1 MDKVDIEIFT
11 HEEFRINKKKL
22 LSIVK
27 ILLKNLNKKFESVEI
42 SFLKDEDV
50 FKMNKN
56 FLNHDVLTDIL
67 TFPYSEKEPYSTE
80 IIISFERAKENAKKY
95 KVKYEEE
102 ILRLI
107 AHGLL
112 HTIGFNDFTKS
123 EKLKMR
129 REEKKLLDSIK
140 KENFIKH

>member
-22 LSIVK
+22 LSIIK

-129 REEKKLLDSIK
+129 REENKLLGSIK

>member
-1 MDKVDIEIFT
+1 MNEVNIDIFT
-11 HEEFRINKKKL
+11 HEEFRINKRKL

-27 ILLKNLNKKFESVEI
+27 TLLKNLDKKFESVEI

-50 FKMNKN
+50 YKMNKN
-56 FLNHDVLTDIL
+56 FLNHDTLTDIL

-112 HTIGFNDFTKS
+112 HTIGFNDFTRS

-129 REEKKLLDSIK
+129 REENKLLDSIK
-140 KENFIKH
+140 EENFIKH

>member
-1 MDKVDIEIFT
+1 MNKVNIEIFT

-22 LSIVK
+22 LSVVK
-27 ILLKNLNKKFESVEI
+27 ILLKNLGKKFESVEI

-50 FKMNKN
+50 YKMNKN
-56 FLNHDVLTDIL
+56 FLNHDALTDIL

-112 HTIGFNDFTKS
+112 HTIGFNDFTRS

-129 REEKKLLDSIK
+129 REENKLLDSIK
-140 KENFIKH
+140 KGNFIKH

>member
-1 MDKVDIEIFT
+1 MDKVNIEIFT

-129 REEKKLLDSIK
+129 REENKLLDSIK

>member
-129 REEKKLLDSIK
+129 REENKLLGSIK

>member
-123 EKLKMR
+123 EKIKMR
-129 REEKKLLDSIK
+129 REENKLLGSIK

>member
-1 MDKVDIEIFT
+1 MNKLNIEIFT

-22 LSIVK
+22 LSVVK
-27 ILLKNLNKKFESVEI
+27 ILLKNLGKKFESVEI

-50 FKMNKN
+50 YKMNKN
-56 FLNHDVLTDIL
+56 FLNHDALTDIL

-112 HTIGFNDFTKS
+112 HTIGFNDFTRS

-129 REEKKLLDSIK
+129 REENKLLDSIK

>member
-1 MDKVDIEIFT
+1 MNKVNIEIFT

-22 LSIVK
+22 LSVVK
-27 ILLKNLNKKFESVEI
+27 ILLKNLGKKFESVEI
-42 SFLKDEDV
+42 SFLKDEGV
-50 FKMNKN
+50 YKMNKN
-56 FLNHDVLTDIL
+56 FLNHDALTDIL

-112 HTIGFNDFTKS
+112 HTIGFNDFTRS

-129 REEKKLLDSIK
+129 REENKLLNSIK

>member
-1 MDKVDIEIFT
+1 MNKVNIEIFT

-22 LSIVK
+22 LSVVK
-27 ILLKNLNKKFESVEI
+27 ILLKNLGKKFESVEI

-50 FKMNKN
+50 YKMNKN
-56 FLNHDVLTDIL
+56 FLNHDALTDIL

-112 HTIGFNDFTKS
+112 HTIGFNDFTRS

-129 REEKKLLDSIK
+129 REENKLLDSIK